1 MSWYNLSFQYLD
13 TANDGSLEIPLLC
26 YGTHGSHL
34 LELRSDLNVP
44 HEIQHSA
51 SHILHETTYFV
62 LHYKY
67 ETPQVYY
74 ESEFLEFDLSLR
86 DVRTTFQKIIPPM
99 YNMCMTSR
107 KLNSLSYDICITCK
121 CSPKWD
127 ETCSM
132 VYYKNGLSKLV
143 LPSCD
148 KSAMCICSQHWNK
161 TFDNK
166 KKPHSERFSYSYFFT
181 CSIYSTILK
190 CNILEYS
197 FRRSFMKRHDYVVYS
212 LKRCL
217 YHASSLSCTH
227 RIFLTAGRRGEKK
240 RRLKNSN
247 DIPSAMAV
255 NEYIEGNNNFK
266 SYFSAGG
273 RHQTAV
279 SGEIVCEY
287 LQTCTDTNL
296 LNDKEYFKGKHFE
309 FKRYELLGVASNN
322 ALESVDPLFYSKIP
336 LHRLLTFLNMTEL

>member
-1 MSWYNLSFQYLD
+1 
-13 TANDGSLEIPLLC
+13 
-26 YGTHGSHL
+26 
-34 LELRSDLNVP
+34 
-44 HEIQHSA
+44 
-51 SHILHETTYFV
+51 
-62 LHYKY
+62 
-67 ETPQVYY
+67 
-74 ESEFLEFDLSLR
+74 
-86 DVRTTFQKIIPPM
+86 
-99 YNMCMTSR
+99 
-107 KLNSLSYDICITCK
+107 
-121 CSPKWD
+121 
-127 ETCSM
+127 M

-148 KSAMCICSQHWNK
+148 ESAMCICSQHWNK

-197 FRRSFMKRHDYVVYS
+197 FRRSFMKRHDYFVYS

-240 RRLKNSN
+240 RRLKNSS
-247 DIPSAMAV
+247 D
-255 NEYIEGNNNFK
+255 
-266 SYFSAGG
+266 
-273 RHQTAV
+273 
-279 SGEIVCEY
+279 IVCEY

-296 LNDKEYFKGKHFE
+296 LNDKEYFKEKHFE

-336 LHRLLTFLNMTEL
+336 LHRLSTFLNMTELREMGTLHKIPVPYNITKKTMLAYFCDHHCAQCDLYVSVLAENMPKKRVGSKKKENFDLPFEFPPDPPSNALLEAIIGGFCNDTAPHNFIEGSCAVCGRLSPIDNMVLLNEM